1 VGLSVSEAWV
11 TIALLA
17 VATAAIRAA
26 GPVLVGGRD
35 LHPRLYGVIAL
46 LAPALLA
53 ALVVVETFT
62 GPDGELEVDERA
74 AGVAAA
80 GAALALRAPILA
92 VIAIAA
98 AVTAGARA
106 IA

>member
-1 VGLSVSEAWV
+1 MSEVWITVVA
-11 TIALLA
+11 LA
-17 VATAAIRAA
+17 VTTAAIRAS

-35 LHPRLYGVIAL
+35 LHPRLFGVIAL

-53 ALVVVETFT
+53 ALVVTETF
-62 GPDGELEVDERA
+62 GRPDGALEIDERA
-74 AGVAAA
+74 AGVASA

-98 AVTAGARA
+98 ATTAFLRA
-106 IA
+106 VA

>member
-1 VGLSVSEAWV
+1 MTEVWITVA
-11 TIALLA
+11 ALA
-17 VATAAIRAA
+17 VTTAAIRAS

-35 LHPRLYGVIAL
+35 LHPRLFVVVAL

-53 ALVVVETFT
+53 ALVVTETL
-62 GPDGELEVDERA
+62 GEDGSLAVDERA

-80 GAALALRAPILA
+80 GVAVALRAPIIA
-92 VIAIAA
+92 VILIAA
-98 AVTAGARA
+98 AVTALVRA

>member
-1 VGLSVSEAWV
+1 MTEVWV
-11 TIALLA
+11 TIAVLA

-26 GPVLVGGRD
+26 GPVLLGGRD
-35 LHPRLYGVIAL
+35 LRPRLFGIVAF

-53 ALVVVETFT
+53 ALVVTETL
-62 GPDGELEVDERA
+62 GQSDGGLEVDERA

-80 GAALALRAPILA
+80 GAAVALGMSIVP

-98 AVTAGARA
+98 AVTALARA
-106 IA
+106 LA